1 MDNVWSGGTAR
12 PILPVASIDRSA
24 GFYRAIGFTVEAY
37 DSTYAFIRADGA
49 SLDISLSAGF
59 DPFVAA
65 GMAYVT
71 VNDADAAHAAIS
83 AASPLPGYREL
94 DEAGLRG
101 LWAAGTS
108 LARITP
114 VEDKPW
120 GMREFALADPDNN
133 LIRIGAGVNPTG

>member
-1 MDNVWSGGTAR
+1 MDNVWNGGTAT
-12 PILPVASIDRSA
+12 PILPVASIDGSA

-37 DSTYAFIRADGA
+37 DSTYAFIRAAGV
-49 SLDISLSAGF
+49 SLDISLAAGL

-71 VNDADAAHAAIS
+71 VDDADAAHAAITS
-83 AASPLPGYREL
+83 ALPLPGYHEV
-94 DEAGLRG
+94 DEAGLRA
-101 LWAAGTS
+101 LWATGAS
-108 LARITP
+108 LARITT
-114 VEDKPW
+114 VDDKPW